1 MSFKTVTAN
10 ITWDEKPQETETVT
24 IANTSEYRDLETCN
38 FCGKCKNCLHVEAI
52 FYYADNLTELDTLIQ
67 KAHHDG
73 WMIKSY
79 SVID

>member
-1 MSFKTVTAN
+1 MSIKNVTAKIVWGN
-10 ITWDEKPQETETVT
+10 EKPETVT

-38 FCGKCKNCLHVEAI
+38 FCGKCDYCKHDEAI
-52 FYYADNLTELDTLIQ
+52 FYYADSFTELDALVQ

-79 SVID
+79 SVTE